1 MVFVK
6 AISDTPP
13 RIGRDLSLW
22 LPKGVGTFGRQAP
35 LAGGHLWQVDTFGR
49 WESYQIVRGR
59 S

>member
-22 LPKGVGTFGRQAP
+22 LPKGVGTFGR
-35 LAGGHLWQVDTFGR
+35 